1 MAPKDVFNLNPS
13 LQKDLKEIERIR
25 KNIKASFSNKITT
38 NDVTKDQKALLYNVV
53 TKKSKSLISNST
65 KKNLSFKKG
74 FFIPVTVVEVYQSS
88 VKIQID
94 KIGLIIDSK
103 VNKDEFYK
111 VSLDLIRLIS
121 ERDWMSAL

>member
-65 KKNLSFKKG
+65 KKKLSFKKG

-88 VKIQID
+88 VKIKID
-94 KIGLIIDSK
+94 KLGLIIDSK
-103 VNKDEFYK
+103 VNKDEYYK

-121 ERDWMSAL
+121 ERDWISAL

>member
-53 TKKSKSLISNST
+53 TKKK
-65 KKNLSFKKG
+65 
-74 FFIPVTVVEVYQSS
+74 
-88 VKIQID
+88 
-94 KIGLIIDSK
+94 
-103 VNKDEFYK
+103 
-111 VSLDLIRLIS
+111 
-121 ERDWMSAL
+121 